1 METHVKVSAK
11 IGILSSLSLL
21 QNNMATWTDALGA
34 VYWWGLLRAFDWAT
48 GVLGVCSMTYYAA
61 ATIGGRVATQCEPL
75 DGNCQFWKLR
85 YEMISKYD
93 IEMVWFSTP

>member
-1 METHVKVSAK
+1 
-11 IGILSSLSLL
+11 
-21 QNNMATWTDALGA
+21 
-34 VYWWGLLRAFDWAT
+34 
-48 GVLGVCSMTYYAA
+48 MTYYAS

-93 IEMVWFSTP
+93 IEMGLVFDPVNRRFASTDGKVAEGFWSIKPMPSYTTQDTSGKLHHCPWAAVLVCAQSSS